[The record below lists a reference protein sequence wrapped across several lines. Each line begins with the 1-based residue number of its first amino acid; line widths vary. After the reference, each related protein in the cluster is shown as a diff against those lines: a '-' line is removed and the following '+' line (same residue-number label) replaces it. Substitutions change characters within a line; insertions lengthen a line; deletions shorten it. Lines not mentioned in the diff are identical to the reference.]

1 MIKNSHRSSTAEES
15 PRTTRFFQ
23 FLLIG
28 TFVTLSWL
36 GFMIVHEFGHV
47 VAGWATGADVSRVV
61 LHPLQISWTSFT
73 TNPNPLLVAW
83 GGPALGCVFPLILLV
98 GVNVARLSGRYL
110 IRFFAGFCLVANG
123 LYLLVDAFERGG
135 DGGTLL
141 KNGASQWQLIL
152 FGLIITPVG
161 FRLWDGLG
169 SSFGLG
175 ASDGRVSRRA
185 ALASTVSLALVVALE
200 LAFYR

>member
-1 MIKNSHRSSTAEES
+1 MLI
-15 PRTTRFFQ
+15 TTV
-23 FLLIG
+23 
-28 TFVTLSWL
+28 VTLSWL

-61 LHPLQISWTSFT
+61 LHPLQISWTSFS

-83 GGPALGCVFPLILLV
+83 GGPVLGCVLPLILV
-98 GVNVARLSGRYL
+98 AGVNAARLSGRYL

-123 LYLLVDAFERGG
+123 LYLLVDSFERGG

-152 FGLIITPVG
+152 FGLIATPVG
-161 FRLWDGLG
+161 FGLWHGLG

-175 ASDGRVSRRA
+175 ASNGRVSRTA
-185 ALASTVSLALVVALE
+185 ALASAFSLALVIVLE